1 MSVPAWG
8 DLEALFHDAL
18 ERPPAD
24 RGAFLTERCAG
35 RPDLR
40 AEVEA
45 LLRAHDEGASDLE
58 VPPVPPLEPLKGGDR
73 VGTYEVL
80 TELGAGGMGKVYRAR
95 DTTLHRDVALKILP
109 EPFALDADRLARFK
123 REAHV
128 LASLNHPNIAAIYGF
143 VESHGVQALVL
154 ELVEG
159 PTLADRIAQGPI
171 PLDETLP
178 IARQIADA
186 VEAAHEQGIVHRDLK
201 PANVKLRW
209 DGTVKVL
216 DFGLAKALD
225 SAPVAIDASQSPAV
239 TNPAT
244 MTGVGVLMGT
254 AAYMAPEQAR
264 GRSVDKRADI
274 WAFGCM
280 LYEMLTAKRAFAGD
294 DLTDTLALIITK
306 EPDWTALPPETPVA
320 IRRLLRRCLQK
331 ERRGRLDSAVAA
343 RLEIDDA
350 LTAPAADTS
359 PVVPPV
365 RRRERLAW
373 TTAAV
378 AIVAVIGIS
387 IVLFVRAGPE
397 PVLVS
402 RSTVRL
408 PPGQR
413 LARLGQTAIA
423 FSPDGR
429 RLVYAASAGG
439 RQELYMREMDSFAG
453 TPIPGTEDAAYP
465 FFSPD
470 GREVGFFTGGWLRK
484 VSTSGG
490 PSVPLARVTERRGA
504 SWGSDGNIIFAS
516 GSVSG
521 LSVVSADGG
530 SVQTLTKL
538 DHQKAERGHRFPHH
552 LPGGRGV
559 LFTVGTGDSWDNA
572 RIEVLKF
579 GTAER
584 KILIEGGSDAR
595 YVSTGHLV
603 FLRAGT
609 LMAVPFDLERLEV
622 TGSPVAIVEGVLGS
636 SVNSGAA
643 QVTFTDA
650 GSLAYVSGNARAFEN
665 TVVWVDRKGIEQP
678 LPNLPPHLYE
688 HPRLSPD
695 GQRAVLTIDEG
706 NKRDVWTYEM
716 RRGILTKLTLDG
728 ASGLPFWTPD
738 GKKVTYRSTKA
749 GPSHLFWKTADG
761 LGAKEEQLTSGENA
775 QHPGA
780 WSLDGEML
788 AFTDVDPGTG
798 WDIWTLSLH
807 NGRKAE
813 PFLRTSVNEANPAF
827 SPDGQWIA
835 YESNES
841 GRDEVYVTDFPGR
854 SKKERVSTDGGAM
867 AVWSRDGK
875 ELFYRSGDKMMAVA
889 ITIQPTFHAS
899 KPEFLFEKY
908 HVPYAPLRNYDV
920 SSDGQHFLMLKEGE
934 QFAATT
940 HIDVVLNWHE
950 ELKRRVPTR

>member
-24 RGAFLTERCAG
+24 RGAFVTKRCAG
-35 RPDLR
+35 RPDLQ

-45 LLRAHDEGASDLE
+45 LLRAHDEGAGSLE
-58 VPPVPPLEPLKGGDR
+58 VPPVPPQERVKAGDR
-73 VGTYEVL
+73 IGPYDVL
-80 TELGAGGMGKVYRAR
+80 TEIGAGGMGKVYRAR
-95 DTTLHRDVALKILP
+95 DTTLRRDVALKILP
-109 EPFALDADRLARFK
+109 EPFALDADRLARFT

-143 VESHGVQALVL
+143 EASHGVQALVL

-171 PLDETLP
+171 PIDETLP

-201 PANVKLRW
+201 PANIKLRF

-225 SAPVAIDASQSPAV
+225 SAPVAIDASQSPIV

-244 MTGVGVLMGT
+244 MSGVGILMGT
-254 AAYMAPEQAR
+254 AAYMAPEQAK

-274 WAFGCM
+274 WAFGCV
-280 LYEMLTAKRAFAGD
+280 LYEMLTAKRAFDGD
-294 DLTDTLALIITK
+294 DVTDTLTLIITK
-306 EPDWTALPPETPVA
+306 EPDWTALPPETSVA

-331 ERRGRLDSAVAA
+331 ERKGRLDSAVAA

-350 LTAPAADTS
+350 LTAPAADS
-359 PVVPPV
+359 SSVAPPA

-373 TTAAV
+373 TTAV
-378 AIVAVIGIS
+378 AAIAAVIAIS
-387 IVLFVRAGPE
+387 IFMFVRAGPE

-408 PPGQR
+408 PPAQR
-413 LARLGQTAIA
+413 LAGLGQPAIA
-423 FSPDGR
+423 FSPDGG
-429 RLVYAASAGG
+429 RLVYVATAGG
-439 RQELYMREMDSFAG
+439 PWELYLRELDSFAG
-453 TPIPGTEDAAYP
+453 TPIPGTADAASP

-470 GREVGFFTGGWLRK
+470 GREVGFFTGGWLKK
-484 VSTSGG
+484 VPIAGG
-490 PSVPLARVTERRGA
+490 PSVPLARAGRRGA

-516 GSVSG
+516 GSESG

-530 SVQTLTKL
+530 SVQTLTTL
-538 DHQKAERGHRFPHH
+538 NRQKAERSHRYPHH

-559 LFTVGTGDSWDNA
+559 LFTVGTGDNWDDA
-572 RIEVLKF
+572 RIEVLKL

-584 KILIEGGSDAR
+584 TILIDGGSDAR

-609 LMAVPFDLERLEV
+609 LRAVPFDLERLEV
-622 TGSPVAIVEGVLGS
+622 TGSPVALVEGVLGS
-636 SVNSGAA
+636 ASNSGAA
-643 QVTFTDA
+643 QAAFSDA
-650 GSLAYVSGNARAFEN
+650 GSLAYVSGDTRAFEN
-665 TVVWVDRKGIEQP
+665 TVMWVDRTGTEQP
-678 LPNLPPHLYE
+678 LPKLPPGSYA

-695 GQRAVLTIDEG
+695 GQRAVLAIDEG
-706 NKRDVWTYEM
+706 NKEDVWIYEM
-716 RRGILTKLTLDG
+716 RRGSLRKLTLEG
-728 ASGLPFWTPD
+728 VGGLPFWTPD
-738 GKKVTYRSTKA
+738 GKNVTFRSRKA
-749 GPSHLFWKTADG
+749 GRPHLFWKTADG
-761 LGAKEEQLTSGENA
+761 LGAKEEPLTSGENA

-788 AFTDVDPGTG
+788 AFTDDDPSTG
-798 WDIWTLSLH
+798 RDIWTLSLH

-813 PFLRTSVNEANPAF
+813 PFLRTSFNEANPAF
-827 SPDGQWIA
+827 SPDGRWMA
-835 YESNES
+835 YESDES

-854 SKKERVSTDGGAM
+854 SMQVPVSTEGGAE
-867 AVWSRDGK
+867 AVWSRDGQ
-875 ELFYRSGDKMMAVA
+875 ELFYRNGDKMMAVA
-889 ITIQPTFHAS
+889 IVLQPTFRPS

-920 SSDGQHFLMLKEGE
+920 SSDGRQFLMLKDNE
-934 QFAATT
+934 QFAAVT
-940 HIDVVLNWHE
+940 HIDLVLNWHE